1 MAHTL
6 HEHLDLLTERI
17 ARMTAG
23 VQQIVEDAARSVF
36 DADVALA
43 RSVIAADLK
52 IDAEEVEIERTAID
66 LLALHQPAAG
76 DLRLLTSIIKANND
90 FERIADSAV
99 NVAQRVVPLANEAAG
114 LDGRPG
120 HPGHLGADGRAHAT
134 GADLPDLRVMV
145 NGVVELLRDTIRAFN
160 TADEPLARAVLR
172 GDDVVDALYHQVLQ
186 DLIARMAADGTRAN
200 RDLAMVMIAK
210 NFERIGDHCTNVA
223 EDIIYTRSGK
233 IIRHT
238 HAG

>member
-99 NVAQRVVPLANEAAG
+99 NVAQRVVPLANEAAT
-114 LDGRPG
+114 LDGRRDG
-120 HPGHLGADGRAHAT
+120 DGRAHAT

-160 TADEPLARAVLR
+160 AADEPLARAVLR

-186 DLIARMAADGTRAN
+186 ELIARMAADGTRAN